1 MFDFNP
7 PNFSADLDALFSALR
22 AAPEIQLKDLDAVA
36 RALRQG
42 RDVLVRAER
51 EPDKLDPEAVT
62 EIADYLLE
70 LFDNLLAGA
79 HSAGRRDLTPLL
91 ARLTVPVSTWVA
103 RNGGE
108 IARLE
113 PVVDG
118 FAALAN
124 ELSSAQSLIA
134 LSVAMGEV
142 MDAVDDTL
150 RADLDNSN
158 PGRPWRVLNL
168 NRCIVATRTHDPAVM
183 EAAFARLE
191 DNLPQDAP
199 SFFREGMEQMHIVG
213 YPEHVR
219 AVMQRYHDRW
229 QGGHRVH

>member
-7 PNFSADLDALFSALR
+7 PRFSADLDALFSALR
-22 AAPEIQLKDLDAVA
+22 AASDIHLKDLDAVEA
-36 RALRQG
+36 ALRQG

-51 EPDKLDPEAVT
+51 EPDNLDPDAVT
-62 EIADYLLE
+62 EIADYMLE
-70 LFDNLLAGA
+70 LFDNLLAGVHA
-79 HSAGRRDLTPLL
+79 AGRRDLTPRL
-91 ARLTVPVSTWVA
+91 ARLAVPVSTWVA

-108 IARLE
+108 ISRLE

-118 FAALAN
+118 FASLAN
-124 ELSSAQSLIA
+124 ELSSPESLTA
-134 LSVAMGEV
+134 MCVAMGTV
-142 MDAVDDTL
+142 MDAVDEGI

-183 EAAFARLE
+183 EEAFARLE
-191 DNLPQDAP
+191 GNLPQDAP
-199 SFFREGMEQMHIVG
+199 GFFREGMEQMHIVG